1 MSSTRTPPGGPF
13 SGYRVT
19 LAHEAPPLRLDEL
32 ASDRPAL
39 AALLAGQRSV
49 ALSARQAA
57 TLYDA
62 IEAVVRAVGLPVPLR
77 FTPIRC
83 TRSRALPFEAVAL
96 SPTEILYLVHDGLYG
111 PARCRAAAIAAVEAC
126 GALPVPALAL
136 APLPRRTSRAA
147 AERHVDAL
155 IDREPELHGRPTAD
169 DGGSVA

>member
-1 MSSTRTPPGGPF
+1 MSSTPTPPGGPF

-19 LAHEAPPLRLDEL
+19 LAHEAPTRRLEEL

-62 IEAVVRAVGLPVPLR
+62 IEPVVRAAGLPAPLR
-77 FTPIRC
+77 FTPVRC

-96 SPTEILYLVHDGLYG
+96 SPTEILYLVHDGFYG

-155 IDREPELHGRPTAD
+155 IEREPEIHGYRTAD
-169 DGGSVA
+169 DGGSGA